1 MINLQ
6 RLETAITTTLLH
18 FYTAQNQQILA
29 NMHPHLHTKDNTG
42 MRQDSHTFAPLLTA
56 VPTQLAR
63 TS

>member
-6 RLETAITTTLLH
+6 LLETAIPLLLH
-18 FYTAQNQQILA
+18 FYTARNPQILA

-42 MRQDSHTFAPLLTA
+42 MRQDSPTFAPLLTA
-56 VPTQLAR
+56 VSTQLAR